1 MMAEKKGAAFEG
13 KDLRARLIRA
23 GTEELNAHGLEEFS
37 VRRVAASCGVSCAA
51 PYKYF
56 KDKHAFVCA
65 IISNINQQWNS
76 YQRAAAEGLTSTRD
90 KLLAVCLAYVRFLA
104 EFPQF
109 RAIIMMKYAGQD
121 EEFNALRGRLNTQ
134 TYALV
139 ARLCKEHNISEEARR
154 RKVYVFR
161 SLIYGAALMFDKGEM
176 EYSEES
182 LNLVR
187 QTLERELE
195 LP

>member
-1 MMAEKKGAAFEG
+1 MAEKEEKSSGG
-13 KDLRARLIRA
+13 KNLHAQLIQA
-23 GTEELNAHGLEEFS
+23 GTQELNAHGLEGFS

-56 KDKHAFVCA
+56 KDKQAFICA
-65 IISNINQQWNS
+65 IISNINQQWNE
-76 YQRAAAEGLTSTRD
+76 YQRTATEGLTSTRD
-90 KLLAVCLAYVRFLA
+90 KLLAVCMAYVRFLS

-109 RAIIMMKYAGQD
+109 RAIIMMKYSGQD
-121 EEFNALRGRLNTQ
+121 AQFNLLRGQLNTQ
-134 TYALV
+134 TYLLV
-139 ARLCKEHNISEEARR
+139 ARLCREQNISEEAKR

-176 EYSEES
+176 EYNEES
-182 LNLVR
+182 MNLVR
-187 QTLERELE
+187 QTLERELD

>member
-1 MMAEKKGAAFEG
+1 MEEQEKKAAGG
-13 KDLRARLIRA
+13 KGLRSQLIQA
-23 GTEELNAHGLEEFS
+23 GTEELNAHGLEGFS

-56 KDKHAFVCA
+56 KDKQAFICA
-65 IISNINQQWNS
+65 IISNINQQWS
-76 YQRAAAEGLTSTRD
+76 KYQHAATQGLSGTRD
-90 KLLAVCLAYVRFLA
+90 KLLAVCMAYVRFLS

-109 RAIIMMKYAGQD
+109 RAIIMMEYSGQD
-121 EEFNALRGRLNTQ
+121 EQFNLLRGQLNAQ

-139 ARLCKEHNISEEARR
+139 SRLCKEQSIGEEARR
-154 RKVYVFR
+154 RKLYVFR

-176 EYSEES
+176 EYNEES
-182 LNLVR
+182 LALVR
-187 QTLERELE
+187 QTLERELD

>member
-1 MMAEKKGAAFEG
+1 MAAKGEKSSGG
-13 KDLRARLIRA
+13 KNLHAQLIQA
-23 GTEELNAHGLEEFS
+23 GTQELNAHGLEGFS

-56 KDKHAFVCA
+56 KDKQTFICA
-65 IISNINQQWNS
+65 IISNINQQWNE
-76 YQRAAAEGLTSTRD
+76 YQRAATEGLTSTRD
-90 KLLAVCLAYVRFLA
+90 KLLAVCMAYVRFLS

-109 RAIIMMKYAGQD
+109 RAIIMMEYSGQD
-121 EEFNALRGRLNTQ
+121 EQFNLLRGRLNAQ
-134 TYALV
+134 TYALM
-139 ARLCKEHNISEEARR
+139 ARLCKEQNISEEAKR

-176 EYSEES
+176 EYNEES
-182 LNLVR
+182 MNLVR
-187 QTLERELE
+187 QTLERELD

>member
-1 MMAEKKGAAFEG
+1 MEKQAQKPTGE
-13 KDLRARLIRA
+13 KNLRAQLIQA
-23 GTEELNAHGLEEFS
+23 GTQELNVHGLEGFS

-56 KDKHAFVCA
+56 KDKQAFICA
-65 IISNINQQWNS
+65 IISNINQQWS
-76 YQRAAAEGLTSTRD
+76 KYQRAATQGLTSTRD
-90 KLLAVCLAYVRFLA
+90 KLLAVCMAYVQFLS

-109 RAIIMMKYAGQD
+109 RAIIMMEYSGQD
-121 EEFNALRGRLNTQ
+121 EQFNLLRGQLNAQ

-139 ARLCKEHNISEEARR
+139 SRLCKEQNISEKDRR
-154 RKVYVFR
+154 RKIYVFR

-176 EYSEES
+176 AYNEEN
-182 LNLVR
+182 LTLVR
-187 QTLERELE
+187 QTLERELD